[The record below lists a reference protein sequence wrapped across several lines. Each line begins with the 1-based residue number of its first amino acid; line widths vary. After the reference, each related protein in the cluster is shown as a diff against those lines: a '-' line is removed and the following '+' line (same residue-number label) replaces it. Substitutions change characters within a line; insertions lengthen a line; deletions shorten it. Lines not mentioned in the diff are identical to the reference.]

1 MPDNIFEKELGKGS
15 GPKERELSRI
25 FDLDKVTNSMA
36 FKTGEFILKM
46 SLMLVLAF
54 AGGFLA
60 PGVSDN
66 FTFWKDWSFWMKSGI
81 TFMEQTY
88 AFSAALDWFTELLM
102 RTDAKI
108 VGKVYEKNDP
118 TPPQERD
125 IGLAAEFDQ
134 LSKEASKDP
143 EALERGRKAWN
154 RVAKI
159 ECYQR
164 TVEKWLK
171 KLQSKLRKL
180 QNHEIRFIPWL
191 FRKRRMKA
199 RDAKIASMKARIQTT
214 FELIT
219 DKQTLDNID
228 YLTIKGYT
236 PFRTKD
242 LENNEETL
250 STSESQNS
258 LVNLDAI
265 KAKRLLK
272 RMGTMVITSLF
283 MGLVVWQT
291 VTKGGF
297 GTIAYTLFLILMQ
310 AGMGLREA
318 YKDVS
323 RGVIPNYKVKIRAL
337 RYIIQFSKKEKA
349 DAEAL
354 RIRIQKDEID
364 AWNENARRDQESYN
378 RAWDAAI
385 VYNRQ
390 FDEEKKAAAVRNAAK
405 AQADAMMSAEEKKA
419 RAVVLTPAQI

>member
-1 MPDNIFEKELGKGS
+1 
-15 GPKERELSRI
+15 
-25 FDLDKVTNSMA
+25 
-36 FKTGEFILKM
+36 
-46 SLMLVLAF
+46 
-54 AGGFLA
+54 
-60 PGVSDN
+60 
-66 FTFWKDWSFWMKSGI
+66 
-81 TFMEQTY
+81 
-88 AFSAALDWFTELLM
+88 
-102 RTDAKI
+102 
-108 VGKVYEKNDP
+108 
-118 TPPQERD
+118 
-125 IGLAAEFDQ
+125 
-134 LSKEASKDP
+134 
-143 EALERGRKAWN
+143 
-154 RVAKI
+154 
-159 ECYQR
+159 
-164 TVEKWLK
+164 
-171 KLQSKLRKL
+171 
-180 QNHEIRFIPWL
+180 
-191 FRKRRMKA
+191 MKA

-385 VYNRQ
+385 LDNKL
-390 FDEEKKAAAVRNAAK
+390 FDEERKNLAIIAK
-405 AQADAMMSAEEKKA
+405 AKAEAEAMMIREEAKA
-419 RAVVLTPAQI
+419 KSVALSHASI